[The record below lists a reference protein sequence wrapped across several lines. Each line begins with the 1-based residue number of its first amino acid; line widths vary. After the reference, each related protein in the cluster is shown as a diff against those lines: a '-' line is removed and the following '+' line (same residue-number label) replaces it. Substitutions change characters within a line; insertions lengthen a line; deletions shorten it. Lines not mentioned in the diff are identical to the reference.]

1 MNFRVSGKKPK
12 LLHADTG
19 LIEDVSYRMAGG
31 RTHIH
36 LDMVPDDAVFIL
48 FTKDTDAGELELPRR
63 YVSMV
68 QSIGGAWDVEFL
80 NRDGSTLKKAGFGKL
95 QGFEKSADPDIRY
108 FSGTAVYSKTFEF
121 YGNGS
126 GQYILDLGKVFNMA
140 HVYLNGVDLG
150 LAWKVPYRLDVSEA
164 LMDGDNRLE
173 VRVINSWVNRLI
185 GDEQPGAARS
195 TYIAYRQ
202 YWPEDELLPS
212 GLLGP
217 VRIVA
222 VR

>member
-1 MNFRVSGKKPK
+1 MTEKQKRFC
-12 LLHADTG
+12 DEY
-19 LIEDVSYRMAGG
+19 LIDCNGTRAYKAAYQNVKNGAVIQAENASLTSENVTFGAYTLPAF
-31 RTHIH
+31 
-36 LDMVPDDAVFIL
+36 MVN
-48 FTKDTDAGELELPRR
+48 
-63 YVSMV
+63 
-68 QSIGGAWDVEFL
+68 SIGGAWDVEFL

-108 FSGTAVYSKTFEF
+108 FSGTAVYRKTFEF
-121 YGNGS
+121 HGNGS

-150 LAWKVPYRLDVSEA
+150 LAWKVPYRPDVSEA